1 MIIQYYVRNV
11 YGIRHMYILDARQ
24 AYLVNQLTG
33 KKTIDQK
40 DIEAL
45 TELTGCAW
53 VQVFEPA
60 A

>member
-1 MIIQYYVRNV
+1 
-11 YGIRHMYILDARQ
+11 MYILDARQ